1 MNSENLVI
9 GRFDACLQDFGYSEF
24 FFFFFSL
31 QNMIISGRTDVC
43 IW

>member
-24 FFFFFSL
+24 FFFFSL